1 MRLGHND
8 GLQQH
13 YANLIVYISL
23 AVGGNVF
30 LMFQIPL
37 LPLYHHY
44 LSMFSEDHLENTTN
58 YLIPITPPLMARDE

>member
-8 GLQQH
+8 EFQQH

-44 LSMFSEDHLENTTN
+44 LSMFFRGSLRKDHKLPDSNNST
-58 YLIPITPPLMARDE
+58 IDGQR